1 MTLTR
6 SKRVAE
12 EPLLT
17 LSSTKMMKRRKIA
30 KNDVP
35 VSFVNNMEE
44 DIDTNDVLNTSDHNE
59 NEIDVSAEMESID
72 GGDDELRFE
81 ATEVIEETEDTE
93 ENPRSSKTKRS
104 KKLEYTLIESFENKN
119 DLDKFWNEEEFGK
132 LFNHHLERAS
142 KAGSEDM

>member
-59 NEIDVSAEMESID
+59 NEIDVSAEIQSID
-72 GGDDELRFE
+72 GDNDLEFE
-81 ATEVIEETEDTE
+81 AVDK
-93 ENPRSSKTKRS
+93 ENDVEKSPIIKNKI
-104 KKLEYTLIESFENKN
+104 KIDLEYVLVESFDNKES
-119 DLDKFWNEEEFGK
+119 LDQFWNEKEFSK
-132 LFNHHLERAS
+132 LYNHHLERTS
-142 KAGSEDM
+142 RTGSENIF